1 METNSGFRTK
11 AYYCFFVWL
20 TTCSNLDEYALKLHN
35 DDRNAA
41 SFIETFCFCPS
52 YS

>member
-1 METNSGFRTK
+1 MKNDYGFWTK
-11 AYYCFFVWL
+11 AYYCFIEWL

-41 SFIETFCFCPS
+41 SLVETFCCLLS
-52 YS
+52 